1 MFYFSLAETNFR
13 KYYNNHKRDAKHV
26 KYQYNT
32 KLKKNIWKIKSNNIK
47 YNIQWKDVV
56 QIYGN
61 ANSALY

>member
-56 QIYGN
+56 
-61 ANSALY
+61 